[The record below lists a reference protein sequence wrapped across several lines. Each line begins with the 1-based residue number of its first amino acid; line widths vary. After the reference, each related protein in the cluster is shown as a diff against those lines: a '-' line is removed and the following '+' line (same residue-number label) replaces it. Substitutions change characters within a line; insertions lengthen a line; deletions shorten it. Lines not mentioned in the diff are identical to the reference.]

1 MAKLH
6 EQKGKLF
13 NPDSEDFEECV
24 IKFNGRNGFW
34 YRPGTFD
41 LNSIRECRDNYS
53 DIDTCGKT
61 VLDLGA
67 NIGGFSRM
75 ALEKG
80 AKKVIALEPCP
91 HNFQILEINAPN
103 AECLN
108 AAVCESKVKEVVF
121 HYAGSKRNS
130 VSSSTLKRRNAS
142 GVSIAVPGL
151 SFSSLL
157 EKYRPE
163 ILKIDIEGK
172 EYDILDSIKEI
183 PDFVEIV
190 GIEFHNT
197 RKPYSE
203 YPVKFFPESTWKK
216 VEHPILMF
224 GQKKV
229 LDYTFYRK
237 YA

>member
-1 MAKLH
+1 MPKIH

-13 NPDSEDFEECV
+13 NPEEGDFEECI
-24 IKFNGRNGFW
+24 IKLNPRNNFW

-53 DIDTCGKT
+53 DIETVGKT

-67 NIGGFSRM
+67 NIGGFARM
-75 ALEKG
+75 ALQKG

-91 HNFQILEINAPN
+91 YNFQLLEINAPN
-103 AECLN
+103 STNIN
-108 AAVCESKVKEVVF
+108 AAVSEENLDNVVF
-121 HYAGSKRNS
+121 HYASSKRNS
-130 VSSSTLKRRNAS
+130 VSSSTVRRRNAS
-142 GVSIAVPGL
+142 GTTISVPGL
-151 SFSSLL
+151 SFGGLL

-183 PDFVEIV
+183 PEFVEVV

-203 YPVKFFPESTWKK
+203 YPSRFFPESTWKK
-216 VEHPILMF
+216 VEHPILMY

-237 YA
+237 CV